1 MTDIE
6 QTFALL
12 EAAEQRQR
20 DETRRT
26 TQATREV
33 CAGLQVKDVVGGA
46 RLERATCGLLNDND
60 VPMYDP
66 EWHEKSYR
74 AGRWR

>member
-26 TQATREV
+26 TQATRERV
-33 CAGLQVKDVVGGA
+33 TAEQHHQGFAAELVA
-46 RLERATCGLLNDND
+46 RLRDAQSNWTTFTTD
-60 VPMYDP
+60 
-66 EWHEKSYR
+66 
-74 AGRWR
+74 GR